1 MQNNGKRAN
10 TSQRRGR
17 GGKQTAW
24 AKPRQQQGRSR
35 GDNVARAKQ
44 SFERYTA
51 LARDAASAGND
62 IDAENFYQHAE
73 HYLRTMR
80 ELTGTSE
87 GNDEGT
93 STSEGVS
100 AP

>member
-1 MQNNGKRAN
+1 MQDNGKHMKA
-10 TSQRRGR
+10 SQRRAR
-17 GGKQTAW
+17 GGKQSG
-24 AKPRQQQGRSR
+24 RGQQSQQGRSR
-35 GDNVARAKQ
+35 GDTVARAKQ

-80 ELTGTSE
+80 ALNGDNE
-87 GNDEGT
+87 GYDEGA
-93 STSEGVS
+93 SAGEGVS

>member
-1 MQNNGKRAN
+1 MQDNGKR
-10 TSQRRGR
+10 TKVSQRRGR
-17 GGKQTAW
+17 GGKQSGRG
-24 AKPRQQQGRSR
+24 KQSQQGRSR
-35 GDNVARAKQ
+35 GGDTVARAKQ

-80 ELTGTSE
+80 ALNGDNE
-87 GNDEGT
+87 GYDEGAAAG
-93 STSEGVS
+93 EGVS
-100 AP
+100 AS